1 MRLAV
6 KRILEG
12 EVDHLTKPE
21 WKPKFPLQTRAMS
34 YLVRSYTAEGHRTAA
49 AWPREAKRRPARSK
63 ILPHRRFRSL
73 RRRRRRSR
81 LSAQPKATG
90 RSRATRCSC
99 PSPPTAHRERL
110 VGGNLFLSRER
121 VCVRERE
128 AVACKQASKGRRR
141 STRVVQPR
149 RPKKEGSF

>member
-1 MRLAV
+1 
-6 KRILEG
+6 
-12 EVDHLTKPE
+12 
-21 WKPKFPLQTRAMS
+21 MS
-34 YLVRSYTAEGHRTAA
+34 YLVRSYTAEGHRSAA

-81 LSAQPKATG
+81 LSSQPKATG

-121 VCVRERE
+121 V
-128 AVACKQASKGRRR
+128 ASKQAREEGEVLEWCSPGDQKKRVLFDVYASKLYMATEACSVGG
-141 STRVVQPR
+141 TI
-149 RPKKEGSF
+149 